1 MPCIFMKVSKESGLK
16 ALENSV
22 HGFYGHILSLTN
34 CKVTNCTVTNVCIPN
49 KILVHLYGDDGITNI
64 EPKL

>member
-1 MPCIFMKVSKESGLK
+1 MKVSKESGLK

-34 CKVTNCTVTNVCIPN
+34 CKVTNCTVMNACIPN
-49 KILVHLYGDDGITNI
+49 KILQHLYGDNGIRNVVPI
-64 EPKL
+64 L